1 MCNPLNGFSSLLG
14 GAGDQASIKDTEG
27 YVGGAVRNKLEGP
40 GNFGVGDRNVDD
52 VFRTK
57 MTITRETAQ

>member
-1 MCNPLNGFSSLLG
+1 MG
-14 GAGDQASIKDTEG
+14 GSA
-27 YVGGAVRNKLEGP
+27 RNKLEGP